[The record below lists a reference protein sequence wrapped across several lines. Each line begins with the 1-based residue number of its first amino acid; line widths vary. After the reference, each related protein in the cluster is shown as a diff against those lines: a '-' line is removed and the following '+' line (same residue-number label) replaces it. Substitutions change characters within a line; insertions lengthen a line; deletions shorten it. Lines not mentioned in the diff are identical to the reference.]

1 MRLLSIICLL
11 LLPTLAL
18 AASPWQTL
26 TQQAKGKTVYFYA
39 WGGSQ
44 PINDYIRWASE
55 QAKQQYDIEVIHV
68 KVSDT
73 GTVVNQVLAEKTAGN
88 DKNGKVDLVWINGEN
103 FAAMKQQKLLFGPFT
118 ENLPNM
124 KYTDA
129 TEKPS
134 IAADFTLPVAGLEA
148 PWGMAQ
154 LVFMADSARV
164 KKTPR
169 SMAQLQQYLT
179 QHPGQFSYPKLPDFH
194 GMTFVK
200 QALIETTQGNAA
212 LYHDVSKADFAAVT
226 APLWQYLD
234 QLHPL
239 MWRKGS
245 TFVASQAQLKSKLN
259 DGEISIAFSF
269 NPNDAA
275 NGISNGELPNTVKS
289 YVHQGGSLGNT
300 HFVAIPYNSANA
312 SAAQVF
318 ANWLMSPQAQARKA
332 DPQVWGDPTVLSMHK
347 LPAEQQAL
355 FTQIKRHPA
364 SLSESELGNIL
375 LEPHPSWVTAIE
387 QAWLYRYGQ

>member
-39 WGGSQ
+39 CGGSQ

>member
-245 TFVASQAQLKSKLN
+245 TFVASQAQLKSNLN